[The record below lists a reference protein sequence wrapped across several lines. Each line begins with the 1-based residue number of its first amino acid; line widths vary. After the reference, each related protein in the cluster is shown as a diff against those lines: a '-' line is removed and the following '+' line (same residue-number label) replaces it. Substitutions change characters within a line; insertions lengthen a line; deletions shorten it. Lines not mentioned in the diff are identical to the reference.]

1 MPPPTLEARMESYQ
15 RLLSLSQVLTSTL
28 DLLELLD
35 LIVNAA
41 RDLTR
46 TEATSILLLDAKTG
60 ELYFEAVTGSKSDEI
75 KRVVVPPNSLAGW
88 VAREGRLQIINDA
101 SKDERVYAQS
111 DTRTGFQT
119 RALIGVPMKVKG
131 RVIGVLE
138 AINPKDGRPF
148 TEEDV
153 ELLTTLSA
161 QAAIA
166 IENAR
171 LFHQSDLI
179 SEMVHELRTPL
190 TSIVAYSELLLRQEV
205 PPDMAHEF
213 VETIF
218 QEAQRLASMTNAFL
232 ELSRLQSGRTRFQM
246 APIALPDMIG
256 DVINLLRPQA
266 EERGLSLVAQ
276 QPDSLP
282 YVIGDRERLR
292 QVLVNLTSNAI
303 KYNQPGGGV
312 WIEVTPLPDAAQVRL
327 SVRDTGRGIPDKD
340 LPHIFEKFYRVA
352 DSEGYVQGTGLGL
365 NIVKQLVEAHGSSIT
380 VDSQVNVGTTFSF
393 TLRALSD
400 E

>member
-1 MPPPTLEARMESYQ
+1 MPSSNSEARLESYQ

-60 ELYFEAVTGSKSDEI
+60 DLYFEAVTGSKSDEI
-75 KRVVVPPNSLAGW
+75 KRVIVPPNSLAGW
-88 VAREGRLQIINDA
+88 VVREGRVEIINDV
-101 SKDERVYAQS
+101 SKDDRFYAQS
-111 DTRTGFQT
+111 DVRTGFQT
-119 RALIGVPMKVKG
+119 RALIGVPMKVKE

-138 AINPKDGRPF
+138 AINPADGRSF
-148 TEEDV
+148 SDDDV

-171 LFHQSDLI
+171 LFHQSDLV

-205 PPDMAHEF
+205 PPDMAREF

-218 QEAQRLASMTNAFL
+218 QEAQHLASMTNAFL

-246 APIALPDMIG
+246 APFAIAESFD
-256 DVINLLRPQA
+256 DVINLMRPQA
-266 EERGLSLVAQ
+266 EERGLTLHVVM
-276 QPDSLP
+276 PDRP
-282 YVIGDRERLR
+282 PRVIGDRERIR
-292 QVLVNLTSNAI
+292 QVLVNLVSNAV
-303 KYNQPGGGV
+303 KYNRPDGQV
-312 WIEVTPLPDAAQVRL
+312 WLELEPLPDGELVRVQ
-327 SVRDTGRGIPDKD
+327 VRDTGRGIPEKD

-352 DSEGYVQGTGLGL
+352 DSEGYAQGTGLGL
-365 NIVKQLVEAHGSSIT
+365 NIVKQLVEAHNGQLLVS
-380 VDSQVNVGTTFSF
+380 SQVNVGTTFSF
-393 TLRALSD
+393 TLKIAPG

>member
-1 MPPPTLEARMESYQ
+1 MSSSTFEARLESYQ

-60 ELYFEAVTGSKSDEI
+60 DLYFEAVTGSKSDEI

-88 VAREGRLQIINDA
+88 VVREGQVEIINDV
-101 SKDERVYAQS
+101 SKDKRFYAQS
-111 DTRTGFQT
+111 DVRTGFQT
-119 RALIGVPMKVKG
+119 RALIGVPMKVKE

-138 AINPKDGRPF
+138 AINPADGRSF
-148 TEEDV
+148 TDEDV

-205 PPDMAHEF
+205 PPEMAREF

-218 QEAQRLASMTNAFL
+218 QEAQHLANMTNAFL

-246 APIALPDMIG
+246 APFAIADLID

-266 EERGLSLVAQ
+266 EERGLTLNSVVPDPAQ
-276 QPDSLP
+276 R
-282 YVIGDRERLR
+282 VIGDRERIR
-292 QVLVNLTSNAI
+292 QVLVNLASNAV
-303 KYNQPGGGV
+303 KYNKPDGEV
-312 WIEVTPLPDAAQVRL
+312 WLELEPLPEAALVRL
-327 SVRDTGRGIPDKD
+327 NVRDTGRGIPAKD

-352 DSEGYVQGTGLGL
+352 DNEGYAQGTGLGL
-365 NIVKQLVEAHGSSIT
+365 NIVKQLVEAHGSQMLVTSE
-380 VDSQVNVGTTFSF
+380 VDVGTTFSF
-393 TLRALSD
+393 TLKVAPA

>member
-1 MPPPTLEARMESYQ
+1 MPSSTFEARLESYQ

-46 TEATSILLLDAKTG
+46 TEATYILLLDAKTG
-60 ELYFEAVTGSKSDEI
+60 DLYFEDVTGSKSDEI

-88 VAREGRLQIINDA
+88 VVREGQVEIINDV
-101 SKDERVYAQS
+101 SKDKRFYAQS
-111 DTRTGFQT
+111 DVRTGFQT
-119 RALIGVPMKVKG
+119 RALIGVPMKVKE

-138 AINPKDGRPF
+138 AINPADGRSF
-148 TEEDV
+148 TDEDV

-205 PPDMAHEF
+205 PPEMAREF

-218 QEAQRLASMTNAFL
+218 QEAQHLANMTNAFL

-246 APIALPDMIG
+246 APFVIADLID

-266 EERGLSLVAQ
+266 EERGLTLNSVVPDPAQ
-276 QPDSLP
+276 R
-282 YVIGDRERLR
+282 VIGDRERIR
-292 QVLVNLTSNAI
+292 QELVNLASNAV
-303 KYNQPGGGV
+303 KYNKPDGEV
-312 WIEVTPLPDAAQVRL
+312 WLELEPLPEAALVRL
-327 SVRDTGRGIPDKD
+327 NVRDTGRGIPAKD

-352 DSEGYVQGTGLGL
+352 DNEGYAQGTGLGL
-365 NIVKQLVEAHGSSIT
+365 NIVKQLVEAHGSQMLVTSE
-380 VDSQVNVGTTFSF
+380 VDVGTNFSF
-393 TLRALSD
+393 TLKGTPA

>member
-1 MPPPTLEARMESYQ
+1 MPSSNSEARLESYQ

-60 ELYFEAVTGSKSDEI
+60 DLYFEAVTGSKSDEI
-75 KRVVVPPNSLAGW
+75 KRVIVPPNSLAGW
-88 VAREGRLQIINDA
+88 VVREGRVEIINDV
-101 SKDERVYAQS
+101 SKDDRFYAQS
-111 DTRTGFQT
+111 DVRTGFQT
-119 RALIGVPMKVKG
+119 RALIGVPLKVKE

-138 AINPKDGRPF
+138 AINPADGRSF
-148 TEEDV
+148 TDEDV

-171 LFHQSDLI
+171 LFHQSDLVA
-179 SEMVHELRTPL
+179 EMVHELRTPL

-205 PPDMAHEF
+205 PPEMAREF

-218 QEAQRLASMTNAFL
+218 QEAQHLADMTNAFL

-246 APIALPDMIG
+246 APFVIIELVD

-266 EERGLSLVAQ
+266 EERGLTLHVLA
-276 QPDSLP
+276 PDRPLR
-282 YVIGDRERLR
+282 VIGDRERIR
-292 QVLVNLTSNAI
+292 QVLVNLASNAI
-303 KYNQPGGGV
+303 KYNKPDGEV
-312 WIEVTPLPDAAQVRL
+312 WLELEPLPDAALVRVT
-327 SVRDTGRGIPDKD
+327 VRDTGRGIPEKD

-352 DSEGYVQGTGLGL
+352 DNEGYAQGTGLGL
-365 NIVKQLVEAHGSSIT
+365 NIVKQLVEAHGSQMLIN
-380 VDSQVNVGTTFSF
+380 SQVGVGTTFSF
-393 TLRALSD
+393 TLKAVPG

>member
-1 MPPPTLEARMESYQ
+1 MPSSTFEARLESYQ

-60 ELYFEAVTGSKSDEI
+60 DLYFEAVTGSKSDEI

-88 VAREGRLQIINDA
+88 VVREGQVEIINDV
-101 SKDERVYAQS
+101 SKDKRFYAQS
-111 DTRTGFQT
+111 DVRTGFQT
-119 RALIGVPMKVKG
+119 RALIGVPMKVKE

-138 AINPKDGRPF
+138 AINPADGRSF
-148 TEEDV
+148 TDEDV

-205 PPDMAHEF
+205 PPEMAREF

-218 QEAQRLASMTNAFL
+218 QEAQHLANMTNAFL

-246 APIALPDMIG
+246 APFAIADLID

-266 EERGLSLVAQ
+266 EERGLTLNSVVPDPAQ
-276 QPDSLP
+276 R
-282 YVIGDRERLR
+282 VIGDRERIR
-292 QVLVNLTSNAI
+292 QVLVNLASNAV
-303 KYNQPGGGV
+303 KYNKPEGEV
-312 WIEVTPLPDAAQVRL
+312 WLELEPLPEAALVRL
-327 SVRDTGRGIPDKD
+327 NVRDTGRGIPAKD

-352 DSEGYVQGTGLGL
+352 DNEGYAQGTGLGL
-365 NIVKQLVEAHGSSIT
+365 NIVKQLVEAHGSQMLVTSE
-380 VDSQVNVGTTFSF
+380 VDVGTNFSF
-393 TLRALSD
+393 TLKAAPV

>member
-1 MPPPTLEARMESYQ
+1 MPSSNSEARLESYQ

-60 ELYFEAVTGSKSDEI
+60 DLYFEAVTGSKSDEI
-75 KRVVVPPNSLAGW
+75 KRVIVPPNSLAGW
-88 VAREGRLQIINDA
+88 VVREGRVEIINDV
-101 SKDERVYAQS
+101 SKDDRFYAQS
-111 DTRTGFQT
+111 DVRTGFQT
-119 RALIGVPMKVKG
+119 RALIGVPMKVKE

-138 AINPKDGRPF
+138 AINPADGRSF
-148 TEEDV
+148 SDDDV

-171 LFHQSDLI
+171 LFHQSDLV

-205 PPDMAHEF
+205 PPEMAREF

-218 QEAQRLASMTNAFL
+218 QEAQHLASMTNAFL

-246 APIALPDMIG
+246 APFAIAESFD
-256 DVINLLRPQA
+256 DVINL
-266 EERGLSLVAQ
+266 
-276 QPDSLP
+276 
-282 YVIGDRERLR
+282 IR
-292 QVLVNLTSNAI
+292 QVLVNLVSNAV
-303 KYNQPGGGV
+303 KYNRPDGEV
-312 WIEVTPLPDAAQVRL
+312 WLELEPLPDGELVRVQ
-327 SVRDTGRGIPDKD
+327 VRDTGRGIPEKD

-352 DSEGYVQGTGLGL
+352 DSEGYAQGTGLGL
-365 NIVKQLVEAHGSSIT
+365 NIVKQLVEAHNGQLLVS
-380 VDSQVNVGTTFSF
+380 SQVNVGTTFSF
-393 TLRALSD
+393 TLKTAPG

>member
-1 MPPPTLEARMESYQ
+1 MSSSNSEARLESYR

-46 TEATSILLLDAKTG
+46 TEATSILLLDARTG
-60 ELYFEAVTGSKSDEI
+60 DLYFEAVTGSKSDEV
-75 KRVVVPPNSLAGW
+75 KRVVVPTNSLAGW
-88 VAREGRLQIINDA
+88 VVREGRVEIINDV
-101 SKDERVYAQS
+101 SKDDRFFAQS
-111 DTRTGFQT
+111 DVRTGFQT
-119 RALIGVPMKVKG
+119 RALIGVPLKVKE

-138 AINPKDGRPF
+138 AINPADGRPF

-171 LFHQSDLI
+171 LFHQSDLV

-205 PPDMAHEF
+205 PPEMAREF

-218 QEAQRLASMTNAFL
+218 QEAQHLANMTSAFL

-246 APIALPDMIG
+246 APFAIAGLIE
-256 DVINLLRPQA
+256 DVNNLLRPQA
-266 EERGLSLVAQ
+266 EERGLTLYGLSPARPLR
-276 QPDSLP
+276 
-282 YVIGDRERLR
+282 VIGDRERIR
-292 QVLVNLTSNAI
+292 QVLINLASNAI
-303 KYNQPGGGV
+303 KYNKPDGEV
-312 WIEVTPLPDAAQVRL
+312 WLELEPLPDAALVRVR
-327 SVRDTGRGIPDKD
+327 VRDTGRGIPEKD
-340 LPHIFEKFYRVA
+340 LPHIFEKFYRVT
-352 DSEGYVQGTGLGL
+352 DSEGYAQGTGLGL
-365 NIVKQLVEAHGSSIT
+365 NIVKQLVEAHGSQVLVS
-380 VDSQVNVGTTFSF
+380 SQVDVGTTFSF
-393 TLRALSD
+393 TLKVAPG

>member
-1 MPPPTLEARMESYQ
+1 MPSSNSEARLESYQ

-60 ELYFEAVTGSKSDEI
+60 DLYFEAVTGSKSDEI

-88 VAREGRLQIINDA
+88 VVREGRVEIINDV
-101 SKDERVYAQS
+101 SKDDRFYAQS
-111 DTRTGFQT
+111 DVRTGFQT
-119 RALIGVPMKVKG
+119 RALIGVPMKVKE

-138 AINPKDGRPF
+138 AINPADGRSF
-148 TEEDV
+148 TDEDV

-205 PPDMAHEF
+205 PPEMAREF

-218 QEAQRLASMTNAFL
+218 QEAQHLANMTNAFL

-246 APIALPDMIG
+246 APFAIADLLD
-256 DVINLLRPQA
+256 DVTNLLRPQA
-266 EERGLSLVAQ
+266 EERGLTLQVVM
-276 QPDSLP
+276 PDRTP
-282 YVIGDRERLR
+282 RVIGDRERIR
-292 QVLVNLTSNAI
+292 QVLVNLASNAV
-303 KYNQPGGGV
+303 KYNKPYG
-312 WIEVTPLPDAAQVRL
+312 EVRLELEPLPEAALVRL
-327 SVRDTGRGIPDKD
+327 NVRDTGRGIPAKD

-352 DSEGYVQGTGLGL
+352 DNEGYAQGTGLGL
-365 NIVKQLVEAHGSSIT
+365 NIVKQLVEAHGSQMLVTSE
-380 VDSQVNVGTTFSF
+380 VDVGTTFSF
-393 TLRALSD
+393 TLKSAPA

>member
-1 MPPPTLEARMESYQ
+1 MSPSTLEARVESYQ
-15 RLLSLSQVLTSTL
+15 RLLSLSQVLTLTL

-60 ELYFEAVTGSKSDEI
+60 ELYFEAATGSKSDEV

-88 VAREGRLQIINDA
+88 VVREGRLQIINDV
-101 SKDERVYAQS
+101 SKDDRFYAQS
-111 DTRTGFQT
+111 DVRTGFQT
-119 RALIGVPMKVKG
+119 RALIVLPMKVKE

-138 AINPKDGRPF
+138 AINPTGGRPF
-148 TEEDV
+148 SDEDV

-179 SEMVHELRTPL
+179 SEMVHESRSPL

-218 QEAQRLASMTNAFL
+218 QEAQHLADMTNAFL

-246 APIALPDMIG
+246 VPLALPELIG
-256 DVINLLRPQA
+256 EVINLLRPQA
-266 EERGLSLVAQ
+266 EERGLALSVVL
-276 QPDSLP
+276 PDRPLR
-282 YVIGDRERLR
+282 VIGDRERIR
-292 QVLVNLTSNAI
+292 QVLINLTSNAI
-303 KYNQPGGGV
+303 KYNQPGGEV
-312 WIEVTPLPDAAQVRL
+312 WIEATPLPDAAQVRL
-327 SVRDTGRGIPDKD
+327 SVRDTGRGISAND

-352 DSEGYVQGTGLGL
+352 DSEGYAQGSGLGL
-365 NIVKQLVEAHGSSIT
+365 NIVQQLVEAHGSHIV
-380 VDSQVNVGTTFSF
+380 VDSQVDVGTTFSF
-393 TLRALSD
+393 TLKAAPG

>member
-1 MPPPTLEARMESYQ
+1 MLSSNSEARLESYQ

-46 TEATSILLLDAKTG
+46 TEATSILLVDAKTG
-60 ELYFEAVTGSKSDEI
+60 DLYFEAVTGSKSDEI
-75 KRVVVPPNSLAGW
+75 KRVIVPPNSLAGW
-88 VAREGRLQIINDA
+88 VVREGQVEIINDV
-101 SKDERVYAQS
+101 SKDDRFYAQS
-111 DTRTGFQT
+111 DVRTGFQT
-119 RALIGVPMKVKG
+119 RALIGVPLKVKE

-138 AINPKDGRPF
+138 AINPADGRSF
-148 TEEDV
+148 TDEDV

-190 TSIVAYSELLLRQEV
+190 TSIVAYSESLLRQEV
-205 PPDMAHEF
+205 PPEMAREF

-218 QEAQRLASMTNAFL
+218 QEAQHLADMTNAFL

-246 APIALPDMIG
+246 VPFAIIELID

-266 EERGLSLVAQ
+266 EERGLTLHVVV
-276 QPDSLP
+276 PDRRLRI
-282 YVIGDRERLR
+282 IGDRERIR
-292 QVLVNLTSNAI
+292 QVLVNLVSNAI
-303 KYNQPGGGV
+303 KYNKPDGEV
-312 WIEVTPLPDAAQVRL
+312 WLELEPLPDTALTRVT
-327 SVRDTGRGIPDKD
+327 VRDTGRGIPEKD

-352 DSEGYVQGTGLGL
+352 DNEGYAQGTGLGL
-365 NIVKQLVEAHGSSIT
+365 NIVKQLVEAHGSRML
-380 VDSQVNVGTTFSF
+380 VNSQVDVGTTFSF
-393 TLRALSD
+393 TLKAVPG